1 MRLGY
6 SWCGFEISIE
16 TWEPSVGPSLLNV
29 RQGSRQA
36 KEMWKVSHVST
47 REPALSFFF
56 EAAGRKNKKSL
67 RLFFAMTQRQSR
79 CQLRRSIIN
88 IALALARLSSLM
100 IYSPHSHAS
109 VDVSSNKARSVL
121 ETFRNILS
129 TFDGD
134 PLCCYLFFLSFLLL
148 SQSLINFS
156 IYQNKFLCIS
166 NNNTNNRK

>member
-16 TWEPSVGPSLLNV
+16 TWEPNVGPSLLNV

-56 EAAGRKNKKSL
+56 EAAGRNKKPL

-121 ETFRNILS
+121 ETFRNILNFRWRPS
-129 TFDGD
+129 MLL
-134 PLCCYLFFLSFLLL
+134 PFLSLL
-148 SQSLINFS
+148 SSSFAIF
-156 IYQNKFLCIS
+156 NKFFHIS
-166 NNNTNNRK
+166 KQVFVYLQ